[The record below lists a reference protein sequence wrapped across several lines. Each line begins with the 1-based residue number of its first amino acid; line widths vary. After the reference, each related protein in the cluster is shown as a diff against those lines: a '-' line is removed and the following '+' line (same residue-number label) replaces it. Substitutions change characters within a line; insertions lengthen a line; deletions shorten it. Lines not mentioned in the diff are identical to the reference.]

1 MALAIIID
9 ETTQR
14 TKKVE
19 SVDYAVAKIIPINT
33 GIKISEILPFRVRF
47 TTIGI
52 PSPYSGVPG
61 IGLQIIEINNYIL

>member
-1 MALAIIID
+1 MASAIIIN

-33 GIKISEILPFRVRF
+33 GIKISEILPFRIRF
-47 TTIGI
+47 STIGI
-52 PSPYSGVPG
+52 PSAYSGVPA
-61 IGLQIIEINNYIL
+61 IPLQIIGINNYIL